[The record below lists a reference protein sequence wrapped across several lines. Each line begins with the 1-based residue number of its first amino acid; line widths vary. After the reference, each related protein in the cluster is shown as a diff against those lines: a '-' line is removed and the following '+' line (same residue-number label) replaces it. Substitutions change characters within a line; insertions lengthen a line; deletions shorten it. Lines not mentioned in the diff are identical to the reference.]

1 MSDELKWF
9 KSSYS
14 DGEGGAC
21 LEAALAWSKSS
32 YSDAEGSNCLE
43 AALDRGECAH
53 RVHVRDSKLSASPE
67 VTVSAP
73 AWSAFIAAV
82 QPGA

>member
-21 LEAALAWSKSS
+21 LEVALDWRKST
-32 YSDAEGSNCLE
+32 YSDEEGANCLE
-43 AALDRGECAH
+43 MAACTTLAALH
-53 RVHVRDSKLSASPE
+53 IHDSKLPASPE
-67 VTVSAP
+67 ITVTAP